1 MCEWWDGPIRNP
13 STTNLS
19 PLDMKVGGNGPTIH
33 YVPCCPIV
41 SCWRLRKAPFPNA
54 NTSMDDDVYL
64 LSFFF
69 FSTNPFSNLSVAS
82 QFKWSARG
90 LISRDDAGEFCGIIS
105 TASAG
110 GTSIG
115 TSVGDWAPRWLSL
128 CLLFQM
134 WERSPSLET
143 ASLPITLLVQG
154 YSNFDSY
161 KPRQSTRFIVFF
173 SSSLYCFVG
182 RPDERTCH
190 FLGRWE
196 KTTLFN
202 FHGRP
207 TDRRTSSS
215 QSTRSFLVWQ
225 TSSVPSLCKI
235 SCFLGKKREKQSAL
249 ISACVFQKG

>member
-1 MCEWWDGPIRNP
+1 MMCTYSLFSSSRQ
-13 STTNLS
+13 T
-19 PLDMKVGGNGPTIH
+19 
-33 YVPCCPIV
+33 
-41 SCWRLRKAPFPNA
+41 PFPIYPWHP
-54 NTSMDDDVYL
+54 S
-64 LSFFF
+64 LSGQLVD
-69 FSTNPFSNLSVAS
+69 SS
-82 QFKWSARG
+82 RG
-90 LISRDDAGEFCGIIS
+90 MMRESFCGIIS

-128 CLLFQM
+128 FLLFQM